1 MSTRKKGKEGKSSIN
16 RAAKH
21 LEVSAGW
28 ELTPE
33 QKEFLQRLVH
43 NHQERAEDLS
53 PSPCSSLPSSTGGEG
68 QGRTAGRNAGSRYRR
83 LTPLEEAFVETLLA
97 QAAYKLSRGEA
108 VLVTNEQL
116 QQLLE
121 ARHGIKL
128 DDECEQLRQLKRQ
141 FVTKGENKA
150 SKIELLV
157 MEEEG
162 VSGTPSRYRL
172 TGLAAALPTQPPPC

>member
-1 MSTRKKGKEGKSSIN
+1 MSTRKKGVN

-28 ELTPE
+28 ELTAD
-33 QKEFLQRLVH
+33 QKAFLQRLVH
-43 NHQERAEDLS
+43 NSQERDEDLS
-53 PSPCSSLPSSTGGEG
+53 PSSCSSLPSSTGGEG

-83 LTPLEEAFVETLLA
+83 LTRLEEAFVETLLV

-108 VLVTNEQL
+108 VLVTN

-121 ARHGIKL
+121 LLETRHGIKL
-128 DDECEQLRQLKRQ
+128 DDECKQLRRLKRQ
-141 FVTKGENKA
+141 FVSKGKNKA
-150 SKIELLV
+150 TKLELLV

-162 VSGTPSRYRL
+162 VRGKPSRYRL
-172 TGLAAALPTQPPPC
+172 TGFAAAFPTQPPSSRTPT